1 MYTKCI
7 IENILIKHTSFE
19 FFVFLKSNL
28 FNFWQPPFNQNSFS
42 ERKIKSFILNFGPQH
57 PAAHGVLRLVVQLSG
72 ELVERADPHVGFLHR
87 GTEKLI
93 EKRTYLK
100 SLPYFD
106 RLDYVSMMTQEHA
119 FCLAVES
126 LLKTTSHTS
135 LYVQIRV
142 LFDELTRVLNHLLA
156 LSCHSLDVG
165 NMSPLFWA
173 FEERERLME
182 FYERV
187 SGARMHAAFYRPN
200 EMDWT
205 GLNHQ
210 FFLDVA
216 LFARDCF
223 KSLTEIFAVL
233 TTNTIWKSRLV
244 NVGVINLNDA
254 ISYSASGPIVRSVG
268 IKKDIR
274 FYRSETYASYW
285 FLSMHSFLGK
295 RGDSYDRFLIRVREM
310 YESINIV
317 FQVLSNLTNDT
328 NSNTN
333 NNESKTEFLSFFN
346 FLYKVKKSQL
356 NKKTKYTSMENLIS
370 HFKKY
375 SEGIKVPK
383 GFTYNSI
390 EAPKGEFGVSIIS
403 DGSSKPYR
411 CKIRTPAYHH
421 MHIMPRMVQGHYLA
435 DLVTVLGSQD
445 IVFGDVDR

>member
-1 MYTKCI
+1 M
-7 IENILIKHTSFE
+7 
-19 FFVFLKSNL
+19 KSSI
-28 FNFWQPPFNQNSFS
+28 FNFWQPPFPQNSYT
-42 ERKIKSFILNFGPQH
+42 ERKIKSFVLNFGPQH

-100 SLPYFD
+100 SIPYFD

-142 LFDELTRVLNHLLA
+142 LFDELTRIMNHLLA

-200 EMDWT
+200 ELDWT

-223 KSLTEIFAVL
+223 KSLTEIFAIL
-233 TTNTIWKSRLV
+233 TTNSIWKTRLIG
-244 NVGVINLNDA
+244 VGSININDA
-254 ISYSASGPIVRSVG
+254 VAYAASGPIIRSVG

-274 FYRSETYASYW
+274 FYKSETYASYW
-285 FLSMHSFLGK
+285 FLSIHSFLGK

-310 YESINIV
+310 YESVNIV
-317 FQVLSNLTNDT
+317 FQILSNLTN
-328 NSNTN
+328 NTSYSYETKKVN
-333 NNESKTEFLSFFN
+333 VFSFFDFMHQVKKNQLSKT
-346 FLYKVKKSQL
+346 
-356 NKKTKYTSMENLIS
+356 TKYTSMETLIN
-370 HFKKY
+370 HFKTY
-375 SEGIKVPK
+375 SEGIRIPK
-383 GFTYNSI
+383 GFTYNAV
-390 EAPKGEFGVSIIS
+390 EAPKGEFGISIVS
-403 DGSSKPYR
+403 DGTSKPYR

>member
-1 MYTKCI
+1 M
-7 IENILIKHTSFE
+7 NSA
-19 FFVFLKSNL
+19 V
-28 FNFWQPPFNQNSFS
+28 FNFWQPPFPQNGYA
-42 ERKIKSFILNFGPQH
+42 ERKVKSIILNFGPQH
-57 PAAHGVLRLVVQLSG
+57 PAAHGVLRLVLQLNG
-72 ELVERADPHVGFLHR
+72 ELVEKADPQVGFLHR

-93 EKRTYLK
+93 ERRTYLK
-100 SLPYFD
+100 ALPYFD

-126 LLKTTSHTS
+126 LMKSTSHTA

-142 LFDELTRVLNHLLA
+142 LFDELTRIMNHLLA

-165 NMSPLFWA
+165 NMAPLFWA

-200 EMDWT
+200 DMDWT

-233 TTNTIWKSRLV
+233 TTNSIWKTRLV
-244 NVGVINLNDA
+244 GIGTINLLDSVTYA
-254 ISYSASGPIVRSVG
+254 ASGPVIRSAG
-268 IKKDIR
+268 IRKDMR
-274 FYRSETYASYW
+274 FLRSETYASYW
-285 FLSMHSFLGK
+285 FLSLHSFLGK

-310 YESINIV
+310 YESVNIV
-317 FQVLSNLTNDT
+317 FQVLSNLTN
-328 NSNTN
+328 NKLSNTN
-333 NNESKTEFLSFFN
+333 TDQRVDFFSFFDS
-346 FLYKVKKSQL
+346 LYRVRKNQL
-356 NKKTKYTSMENLIS
+356 NKRTKYTSMEGLIH

-375 SEGIKVPK
+375 SEGTKVPK
-383 GFTYNSI
+383 GFSYVAV
-390 EAPKGEFGVSIIS
+390 EAPKGEFGVALIS
-403 DGSSKPYR
+403 DGTSKPYR

-421 MHIMPRMVQGHYLA
+421 MHVMARMSQGHYMA
-435 DLVTVLGSQD
+435 DLVTVLGSTD

>member
-1 MYTKCI
+1 MRSST
-7 IENILIKHTSFE
+7 
-19 FFVFLKSNL
+19 
-28 FNFWQPPFNQNSFS
+28 FNFWQPLLPVNSYS
-42 ERKIKSFILNFGPQH
+42 EKKIKSFVLNFGPQH

-100 SLPYFD
+100 SIPYFD

-126 LLKTTSHTS
+126 LLQTTSYTAV
-135 LYVQIRV
+135 YVQIRV

-156 LSCHSLDVG
+156 LACHSLDVG

-173 FEERERLME
+173 FEERERIME

-200 EMDWT
+200 DIDWT
-205 GLNHQ
+205 GLNYQ
-210 FFLDVA
+210 FFLD
-216 LFARDCF
+216 LSIFSRDCF
-223 KSLTEIFAVL
+223 KSLTEIFVVL
-233 TTNTIWKSRLV
+233 TNNNIWKSRLV
-244 NVGVINLNDA
+244 GVGSINFSDVV
-254 ISYSASGPIVRSVG
+254 SYSTSGPVVRSVG
-268 IKKDIR
+268 IKKDMR
-274 FYRSETYASYW
+274 FYRSETYGCYW

-317 FQVLSNLTNDT
+317 FQILSNLTIIDND
-328 NSNTN
+328 SNKFIKKQEN
-333 NNESKTEFLSFFN
+333 FFSFFD
-346 FLYKVKKSQL
+346 FLYKKKFDQI
-356 NKKTKYTSMENLIS
+356 NRKTKFNSMENLIK

-375 SEGIKVPK
+375 TEGITVKK
-383 GFTYNSI
+383 GFTYNAV
-390 EAPKGEFGVSIIS
+390 EAPKGEFGVSLIA
-403 DGSSKPYR
+403 DGTAKPYR

-421 MHIMPRMVQGHYLA
+421 MHIMPRMVQGHYMA

>member
-1 MYTKCI
+1 MR
-7 IENILIKHTSFE
+7 
-19 FFVFLKSNL
+19 SNT
-28 FNFWQPPFNQNSFS
+28 FNFWQPPFLQNSYN
-42 ERKIKSFILNFGPQH
+42 ERKVKSFVLNFGPQH
-57 PAAHGVLRLVVQLSG
+57 PAAHGVLRLIVQLSG

-126 LLKTTSHTS
+126 LLKTTSNTAV
-135 LYVQIRV
+135 YVQIRV
-142 LFDELTRVLNHLLA
+142 LFDELTRILNHLLA

-200 EMDWT
+200 EIDWT

-233 TTNTIWKSRLV
+233 TTNNIWKSRLV
-244 NVGVINLNDA
+244 GVGSVNFNDV
-254 ISYSASGPIVRSVG
+254 ISYGISGPVVRSVG
-268 IKKDIR
+268 VKKDMR
-274 FYRSETYASYW
+274 FYKSETYASYW
-285 FLSMHSFLGK
+285 FISMHSFLGK

-317 FQVLSNLTNDT
+317 FQVLSNLTNVK
-328 NSNTN
+328 S
-333 NNESKTEFLSFFN
+333 TEANIKSDFFSFFN
-346 FLYKVKKSQL
+346 FLYKEKKNQL
-356 NKKTKYTSMENLIS
+356 NRKTKYTSMEKLIT

-375 SEGIKVPK
+375 SEGITVDK
-383 GFTYNSI
+383 GFTYNAV
-390 EAPKGEFGVSIIS
+390 EAPKGEFGVSLIS
-403 DGSSKPYR
+403 DGTAKPYR

-421 MHIMPRMVQGHYLA
+421 MHVMSRMVQGHFMA

>member
-1 MYTKCI
+1 M
-7 IENILIKHTSFE
+7 
-19 FFVFLKSNL
+19 
-28 FNFWQPPFNQNSFS
+28 
-42 ERKIKSFILNFGPQH
+42 ILNFGPQH

-72 ELVERADPHVGFLHR
+72 ELVERSDPHVGFLHR

-100 SLPYFD
+100 SVPYFD

-119 FCLAVES
+119 FCIAVES
-126 LLKTTSHTS
+126 LLKTTSHTA

-200 EMDWT
+200 DLDWT

-233 TTNTIWKSRLV
+233 TTNNIWKSRLIG
-244 NVGVINLNDA
+244 VGGVNLNDA
-254 ISYSASGPIVRSVG
+254 ISYGVSGPVVRSVG
-268 IKKDIR
+268 IRKDVR
-274 FYRSETYASYW
+274 FYKSETYASYW
-285 FLSMHSFLGK
+285 YLSLNSFLGK

-310 YESINIV
+310 YESVNIV
-317 FQVLSNLTNDT
+317 FQILSNLTNNKT
-328 NSNTN
+328 SNDAN
-333 NNESKTEFLSFFN
+333 NNRKVDFFSFFD
-346 FLYKVKKSQL
+346 FLYKAKKNQL
-356 NKKTKYTSMENLIS
+356 NKKTKYTSMEGLIS

-383 GFTYNSI
+383 GFTYTAV
-390 EAPKGEFGVSIIS
+390 EAPKGEFGVALLS
-403 DGSSKPYR
+403 DGTSRPYR

-421 MHIMPRMVQGHYLA
+421 MHVMPRMVQGHYVA

>member
-1 MYTKCI
+1 M
-7 IENILIKHTSFE
+7 
-19 FFVFLKSNL
+19 KSSM
-28 FNFWQPPFNQNSFS
+28 FNFWQSPLPQNSFS
-42 ERKIKSFILNFGPQH
+42 ERKIKNFVLNFGPQH
-57 PAAHGVLRLVVQLSG
+57 PAAHGVLRLVLQLSG
-72 ELVERADPHVGFLHR
+72 ELIERADPHVGFLHR

-100 SLPYFD
+100 SVPYFD

-119 FCLAVES
+119 FCVAVES
-126 LLKTTSHTS
+126 LLKTTSHTA

-165 NMSPLFWA
+165 NMSPVFWA

-200 EMDWT
+200 DLDWT

-216 LFARDCF
+216 LFSRDCF

-233 TTNTIWKSRLV
+233 TTNAIWKTRLV
-244 NVGVINLNDA
+244 GIGSINLNDA
-254 ISYSASGPIVRSVG
+254 ISYAASGPVIRSVG
-268 IKKDIR
+268 IRKDVR
-274 FYRSETYASYW
+274 FYKSETYASYW
-285 FLSMHSFLGK
+285 FLSLHSFLGK

-317 FQVLSNLTNDT
+317 FQILSNLTNNRSSST
-328 NSNTN
+328 NL
-333 NNESKTEFLSFFN
+333 NNEKVDFFSFFD
-346 FLYKVKKSQL
+346 FLYKTKKNQL
-356 NKKTKYTSMENLIS
+356 NKKTKYTSMEGLIQ

-383 GFTYNSI
+383 GFAYAAV
-390 EAPKGEFGVSIIS
+390 EAPKGEFGVALIS
-403 DGSSKPYR
+403 DGTSKPYR

-421 MHIMPRMVQGHYLA
+421 MHVMPRMLQGHYLA